1 MASGILGTQASLQAN
16 SLTSIYQVPADTVSY
31 LNFNVVNTNATP
43 VTVRIALAASGTPT
57 AAEYIEYRNCWIRS
71 SGKNWYRTTRKQSSR
86 SIVKY
91 RQRKHFCL
99 RRRRR
104 RLINNTKET

>member
-16 SLTSIYQVPADTVSY
+16 SLTSIYQVPANTVSY

-57 AAEYIEYRNCWIRS
+57 AAEYIEYNAEIA
-71 SGKNWYRTTRKQSSR
+71 GYGVLERTGIALQENKVLVALSNTANV
-86 SIVKY
+86 SISVY
-91 RQRKHFCL
+91 GVEQDA
-99 RRRRR
+99 
-104 RLINNTKET
+104 